1 MRIAVVQDDK
11 CKPDRCSYECI
22 HYCPRVRTG
31 DETIV
36 KTDDGIRISEELCA
50 GCGIC
55 VDKCPFDAIKIINLA
70 EELDTDLIH
79 QFGENSFR
87 LYRLPVPQ
95 EDMVIG
101 LLGSN
106 GIGKTTALRILSGEI
121 IPNLGGYEKEA
132 GWDEVIEHFSG
143 LALGEYFEKIADEGI
158 VTSLKPQYVDKIPA
172 HYSGEVEELLERI
185 GGDYQDWVERLD
197 IENTLGS
204 KMNNLSGGELQRVA
218 IAAASSKDAD
228 IYFYDEPSSYLD
240 IKQRLK
246 VAKAIKEK
254 SKDSRV
260 MVIEHDLAVLDF
272 LADNVHLLY
281 GSRGAYGV
289 VTHPKGVRKAINTY
303 LKGFLSE
310 ENIRFRETAIEFE
323 KHAPRGDWHSRPLL
337 KYGRLVKEWDSFRLE
352 TEPGEIPEGE
362 VIGIVGPNATGK
374 TTFVKMLADVIKPSI
389 GEIKKEVS
397 VSYKPQ
403 YIKPDYDGRVMDLYM
418 TQISDKLETGVFRT
432 EVVKPLD
439 LESMFERE
447 VSNLSGGEL
456 QRVVIG
462 LALGREADLYL
473 IDEPSAY
480 LDSSR
485 RMDAARTIRR
495 YMEKTGKAGMIVD
508 HDVYFI
514 DYVSDLIMNF
524 RGEAGVWGKGEGPYL
539 MQKGMN
545 RFLKDVDISFRRD
558 PDTNRPRVNK
568 LNSRLDRKQKSVGDY
583 YYTAQ

>member
-1 MRIAVVQDDK
+1 MRIAVVQEDK
-11 CKPDRCSYECI
+11 CRPDRCSYECI

-36 KTDDGIRISEELCA
+36 KTEDGVRISEELCA

-55 VDKCPFDAIKIINLA
+55 TDKCPFKAIKIINLA

-95 EDMVIG
+95 KEQVIG

-106 GIGKTTALRILSGEI
+106 GIGKTTAIRILSGEI
-121 IPNLGGYEKEA
+121 IPNLGEYDKETT
-132 GWDEVIEHFSG
+132 WDNAIAHFSG
-143 LALGEYFEKIADEGI
+143 VALGEYFEKISNDGI

-172 HYSGEVEELLERI
+172 YYSGKVEGLLERV
-185 GGDYQDWVERLD
+185 GGDYQDWVEKLG
-197 IENTLGS
+197 IENTLDS
-204 KMNNLSGGELQRVA
+204 KMGNLSGGELQRVA
-218 IAAASSKDAD
+218 IAAASSKEAD

-254 SKDSRV
+254 SKESRV

-303 LKGFLSE
+303 LKGYLSE
-310 ENIRFRETAIEFE
+310 ENIRFRERAIEFE
-323 KHAPRGDWHSRPLL
+323 KHAPRDEWHSEPLL
-337 KYGRLVKEWDSFRLE
+337 EYDHLVKEWDSFRLE
-352 TEPGEIPEGE
+352 TESGQVPTGE

-374 TTFVKMLADVIKPSI
+374 TTFVKMLADVIEPTE
-389 GEIKKEVS
+389 GEIQKSIS

-403 YIKPDYDGRVMDLYM
+403 YIKPDYDGRVMDLYLSE
-418 TQISDKLETGVFRT
+418 ISDNLDTGIFRS
-432 EVVKPLD
+432 EVIKPLD
-439 LESMFERE
+439 LDTMFERD

-456 QRVVIG
+456 QRIVIG
-462 LALGREADLYL
+462 LALGRNADLYL

-495 YMEKTGKAGMIVD
+495 YMEKSGKAGLIVD

-524 RGEAGVWGKGEGPYL
+524 SGEPGRWGKGEGPYL
-539 MQKGMN
+539 MQQGMN
-545 RFLKDVDISFRRD
+545 KFLKEVDITFRRD

-568 LNSRLDRKQKSVGDY
+568 PESRLDRQQKSAGEY
-583 YYTAQ
+583 YYTD